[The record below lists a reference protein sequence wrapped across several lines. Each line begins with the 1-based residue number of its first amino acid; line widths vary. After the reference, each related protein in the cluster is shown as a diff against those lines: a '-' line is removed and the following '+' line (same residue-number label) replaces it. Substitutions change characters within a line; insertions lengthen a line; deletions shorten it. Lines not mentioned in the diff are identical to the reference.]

1 MATVR
6 FSLATLVPASAQ
18 EAWSWSTSIRGIKS
32 EMWPILKITFPK
44 DMTHIGKETTLGKPL
59 CRCQFLLLGL
69 FPIDMSKLTFAEI
82 EPGHRFVEQSP
93 LLSMRAWR
101 HERVVTPSGDGT
113 LVTDNL
119 EFTPRFAAPVVGW
132 FVKQF
137 FEHRHKVLSRSLGAP
152 QARTDVVQGKG
163 GRHGVRAP

>member
-6 FSLATLVPASAQ
+6 FSLATKVPASTQ
-18 EAWSWSTSIRGIKS
+18 EVWSWSTSIRGIKS

-44 DMTHIGKETTLGKPL
+44 EMTHIGKETALGKPL

-93 LLSMRAWR
+93 LLSMRSWR
-101 HERVVTPSGDGT
+101 HERVVTSSGDGT

-119 EFTPRFAAPVVGW
+119 EFSPRFAGPVVGW

-137 FEHRHKVLSRSLGAP
+137 FQHRHKVLARNLGASAER
-152 QARTDVVQGKG
+152 QAAQ
-163 GRHGVRAP
+163 HGVRTH